1 MKVGTAS
8 RTAVLVCQGRAVA
21 HQRIAPGRFEDPTAR
36 AMLTDAERAPVDM
49 ARSGVVPKTAGERV
63 DFEMVRAC
71 GELMAPRTIAIDD
84 AIRER
89 SSPQIVVLGAGL
101 DGRAWRMPEL
111 ATVDVFEVDHPASQ
125 ADKRERVA
133 GLDKVARSIH
143 FVAVDFGTD
152 DLDEVL
158 EMAGHSTTEP
168 TTWVWEGVVPYLTA
182 EEVESTVR
190 VVRRRSAPGSRLIV
204 NYQVPS
210 VTAMLGRVFARSL
223 RILTR
228 QPDPLADE
236 PRRSAWKP
244 QDMAALLQR
253 HGFTVARDD
262 DLGSIARR
270 EHVAARLSRS
280 LAVSRV
286 ATADL

>member
-1 MKVGTAS
+1 
-8 RTAVLVCQGRAVA
+8 
-21 HQRIAPGRFEDPTAR
+21 
-36 AMLTDAERAPVDM
+36 
-49 ARSGVVPKTAGERV
+49 
-63 DFEMVRAC
+63 
-71 GELMAPRTIAIDD
+71 MAPRTIAIDD

-89 SSPQIVVLGAGL
+89 SSPQVVILGAGL

-111 ATVDVFEVDHPASQ
+111 STVDVFEVDHPASQ

-133 GLDKVARSIH
+133 ALELVARYVH
-143 FVAVDFGTD
+143 FVAVDFSTD

-158 EMAGHSTTEP
+158 ETAGHRTTEA
-168 TTWVWEGVVPYLTA
+168 TTWVWEGVVPYLTSDD
-182 EEVESTVR
+182 VESTLR
-190 VVRRRSAPGSRLIV
+190 VLRRRSAPGSRLVV

-210 VTAMLGRVFARSL
+210 VTAMFGRLFARGL
-223 RILTR
+223 RLLTR

-244 QDMAALLQR
+244 QEMAELLQR
-253 HGFTVARDD
+253 HGFRLTRDD

-270 EHVAARLSRS
+270 EQVTAALSRS

-286 ATADL
+286 ATADV